1 MNASPHLSAGR
12 LAWLAGYAGVTF
24 LSFPHLIGQRVVDL
38 GVPLAWLGPALL
50 LLGLEGLP
58 ARRAAT
64 LAFGASLVA
73 HAAIL
78 HWLWIVTVVYG
89 HAHPAVGVL
98 GPLGLGAYVA
108 AFTAA
113 FAGLNARLTRAGWG
127 SSFSPFVAAALW
139 TALDQLRSFALSGFP
154 WATLGYAQHGNPL
167 LLALA
172 PFTGVY
178 GLSFVTVLGGAA
190 LARLAR
196 ARRSPRSSSLAAGV
210 ALATVLAA
218 HAAGLLLRAAEPPDP
233 TETVR
238 VAVLQGNIPQ
248 GVKWSREWYERTLG
262 VYEGLSRRAVAQ
274 GAELIV
280 WPETAVPGVID
291 TDARHTERLAAF
303 VRETGAVF
311 VLGAVGLETR
321 GGGEPPRVYDSAF
334 LVNAQGAFTD
344 RYDKSHLVPFGEYI
358 PFQDWLGRFIK
369 AIARGVAETRV
380 TAGTGPRSVELD
392 LPRSGRLTAGV
403 AICYELIFPD
413 VVRRFVR
420 DGAEMLLAITND
432 AWYGR
437 TGAPY
442 QFLAITALRSA
453 ETRVWTVRAA
463 NTGVSAIID
472 ARGRVREQTR
482 IFERDLLVADVPR
495 RPAPLGGSFYTR
507 HGDLFAAGC
516 WLVVAGIWLAARRR
530 EGKGGGA

>member
-1 MNASPHLSAGR
+1 
-12 LAWLAGYAGVTF
+12 
-24 LSFPHLIGQRVVDL
+24 VV
-38 GVPLAWLGPALL
+38 
-50 LLGLEGLP
+50 
-58 ARRAAT
+58 
-64 LAFGASLVA
+64 
-73 HAAIL
+73 
-78 HWLWIVTVVYG
+78 
-89 HAHPAVGVL
+89 
-98 GPLGLGAYVA
+98 
-108 AFTAA
+108 
-113 FAGLNARLTRAGWG
+113 
-127 SSFSPFVAAALW
+127 AALW
-139 TALDQLRSFALSGFP
+139 TALDHLRSFALSGFP
-154 WATLGYAQHGNPL
+154 WATLGYAQHGNPA

-190 LARLAR
+190 LARLAL

-218 HAAGLLLRAAEPPDP
+218 HAAGLLLRAAEPPEP

-262 VYEGLSRRAVAQ
+262 VYEGLSRRALAQ

-311 VLGAVGLETR
+311 VLGAVGLEMR
-321 GGGEPPRVYDSAF
+321 AGGEPPRVYDSAF
-334 LVNAQGAFTD
+334 LVDAQGGFTD

-358 PFQDWLGRFIK
+358 PFQDLLGRFFK

-380 TAGTGPRSVELD
+380 TAGAGPRPVELD
-392 LPRSGRLTAGV
+392 PPRTGRLTVGV
-403 AICYELIFPD
+403 PICYELIFPD

-453 ETRVWTVRAA
+453 ETRVWTARAA

-472 ARGRVREQTR
+472 AQGRVREQTR

-495 RPAPLGGSFYTR
+495 RPAPVGGSFYTR
-507 HGDLFAAGC
+507 HGDLFAAAC
-516 WLVVAGIWLAARRR
+516 WFVVAGIWLAARMRK
-530 EGKGGGA
+530 GKA